1 MNSPMNNMLSDASK
15 KIRDKNVEIDQLKKD
30 IEQISKEVL
39 KLKTQIDFERN
50 MHQAEVNQLNDDIK
64 FLRSKLPNL

>member
-1 MNSPMNNMLSDASK
+1 MNNMLSDASK